1 MAKRK
6 KTKAIKD
13 LSPKKVDPKKAADV
27 KGGGPGTQT
36 EDEAYIGRSVRR

>member
-6 KTKAIKD
+6 ARAPIKD
-13 LSPKKVDPKKAADV
+13 LAPKKVSPKKADQV